1 MNLNSIR
8 ASRIGFTACIALI
21 VIITGA
27 AAVSIWLLREQAITD
42 WRKQMDNLSVNLA
55 ESTSQMMN
63 SSRLVLDGIVD
74 RTRDANIRDAAELRA
89 MAGSLEINQ
98 MLRDRTGS
106 TPQIDVAT
114 IVASNGDVLNF
125 SRSYPPPTIN
135 LADRDYFQARRDDPA
150 LGDFIS
156 KPVRNK
162 GNGKWVFYLSR
173 RLNGAHGEFIGMV
186 LVGVSCQFITDFY
199 NRVSLDEKAAL
210 NLYRRDF
217 VLLARWPQ
225 KDELLGQA
233 NLTGGTYQIIEQMK
247 KKNAV
252 IVTNT
257 PRFAQGN
264 EKVFRMTASRLLDNY
279 PLIVNVTITD
289 DLFLAGWRRSAG
301 VIASVTI
308 GSILA
313 LIISFALLV
322 RILRQRE
329 RSMEQNLILKEQ
341 AEEANR
347 AKSNFLANMS
357 HEIRTPMNAIL
368 GMSDLILGTRLDADQ
383 REYATTVRD
392 AGAGLLV
399 IINEILDFSKVESGH
414 LELEQVPFNPRRV
427 LSDAETLYREG
438 ARTKGLT
445 INAHV
450 DTRVPV
456 SVKGDPV
463 RLQQVLANLIGNAI
477 KFTAAGQID
486 VAISVADQPAL
497 VAQHVRLQFSVRDTG
512 IGIDPEIQKTLFQPF
527 TQADSSITRKYGGTG
542 LGLAISKGIVNQMD
556 GDIVIT
562 SAPGLG
568 TTFTFAIE
576 CEVLVASNRVAPVI
590 APPEP
595 GIKPRQD
602 APAAALAPRK
612 QLEILLVE
620 DGAANRRLAEILLK
634 KLGCNVTSVVNGLEA
649 VAALQE
655 DRFDLVLMDCMMPEM
670 DGYEATRRYRALE
683 RRLQRGHLPIVA
695 LTASATTGY
704 EARCKEAG
712 MDDYLAKPYT
722 ADALRSKMAQWIAM
736 EV

>member
-8 ASRIGFTACIALI
+8 ASRIGFTVCIALI

-27 AAVSIWLLREQAITD
+27 AVVSVWLLREQAIAD

-63 SSRLVLDGIVD
+63 SSRLVLEGIVD
-74 RTRDANIRDAAELRA
+74 RTRDANIRDAAGLRA
-89 MAGSLEINQ
+89 MAGTLEINQ

-125 SRSYPPPTIN
+125 SRSYPPPPIN

-199 NRVSLDEKAAL
+199 NRISPDEKAAL
-210 NLYRRDF
+210 NLYRRDY

-225 KDELLGQA
+225 KDELLGKA
-233 NLTGGTYQIIEQMK
+233 NLTGGSYQIIEKMK
-247 KKNAV
+247 KNNAV
-252 IVTNT
+252 ILTSS
-257 PRFAQGN
+257 PRFAQDN
-264 EKVFRMTASRLLDNY
+264 EKTFRMVATRVLDTY
-279 PLIVNVTITD
+279 PLFVNVTITD

-301 VIASVTI
+301 LIASVTI

-368 GMSDLILGTRLDADQ
+368 GMSDLILETRLDADQ
-383 REYATTVRD
+383 REYASTVRD

-427 LSDAETLYREG
+427 LADAETLYRES
-438 ARTKGLT
+438 ARSKGLM
-445 INAHV
+445 INVQV
-450 DTRVPV
+450 DARVPV

-486 VAISVADQPAL
+486 IAISVADQPAL
-497 VAQHVRLQFSVRDTG
+497 VTQHARLQFSVRDTG
-512 IGIDPEIQKTLFQPF
+512 IGIDPESQKNLFQPF

-542 LGLAISKGIVNQMD
+542 LGLAISKGIVNLME
-556 GDIVIT
+556 GDIVIA
-562 SAPGLG
+562 SEPGRG
-568 TTFTFAIE
+568 TTFTFTIE
-576 CEVLVASNRVAPVI
+576 CEVLGASDRLPPVLVPPPDLTAQPETLVVAVA
-590 APPEP
+590 A
-595 GIKPRQD
+595 
-602 APAAALAPRK
+602 RK
-612 QLEILLVE
+612 SIEILLVE

-655 DRFDLVLMDCMMPEM
+655 ERFDLVLMDCMMPEM

-683 RRLQRGHLPIVA
+683 QRLQRRHLPIIA

-704 EARCKEAG
+704 EDRCKEAG

-722 ADALRSKMAQWIAM
+722 ADALRSKMAQWIVMAS
-736 EV
+736 